1 MSDGITV
8 TDGATS
14 TPPADSS
21 TTPSTSIQRPQ
32 PQPPQPQPQ
41 EQLTRAVTPSRSP
54 SLPMFE
60 FDPRNVLNQLSP
72 AQFQQLFASLASQN
86 LLDPT
91 TTSSV
96 PPSASASTNINP
108 NATNLNTGSNLMP
121 YHQQQPFD
129 FSLQQPTSNFAYPFF
144 PPEALIP
151 FESYDSSSSS
161 NGASAGA
168 NGAAGLGDMD
178 LALLNSPSSQEQRE
192 HEEKM
197 TKQWESAG
205 VIEDDLNGVHSRI
218 HSLAEAFGLDPV
230 LLDNGLSDHAV
241 GVENGDDNNDSMD
254 GLQMGLQGQQQQQQ
268 STSTTTAASGTNTG
282 VEGLPTPSPT
292 TTSGA
297 AATADFDFD
306 SFFNNLS
313 SSTAGLGTDLDS
325 GMDYTS
331 TAFLDEVP
339 TPASSSDQTASPVLS
354 LRQEVVPEVSGVG
367 PAKGTRKRKSD
378 VAIDLDIPGTA
389 PLSTTIKTTSGGG
402 GKSKRRRDK

>member
-1 MSDGITV
+1 
-8 TDGATS
+8 
-14 TPPADSS
+14 
-21 TTPSTSIQRPQ
+21 
-32 PQPPQPQPQ
+32 
-41 EQLTRAVTPSRSP
+41 
-54 SLPMFE
+54 
-60 FDPRNVLNQLSP
+60 
-72 AQFQQLFASLASQN
+72 
-86 LLDPT
+86 
-91 TTSSV
+91 
-96 PPSASASTNINP
+96 
-108 NATNLNTGSNLMP
+108 MP

-151 FESYDSSSSS
+151 FESYDPSSSS
-161 NGASAGA
+161 NGAGAGA
-168 NGAAGLGDMD
+168 NGAATGLGDMD

-192 HEEKM
+192 HEERM

-218 HSLAEAFGLDPV
+218 HSLAEALGLDPV

-241 GVENGDDNNDSMD
+241 GVGSSDDNNDSMD
-254 GLQMGLQGQQQQQQ
+254 GLQMGLQGQQQQ
-268 STSTTTAASGTNTG
+268 STTTTTTATGTNTG
-282 VEGLPTPSPT
+282 VESLPTPSPTT

-354 LRQEVVPEVSGVG
+354 LRQEVLPEVSGVG
-367 PAKGTRKRKSD
+367 LAKGSRKRKSD

-389 PLSTTIKTTSGGG
+389 PLSTTTTIKTTSGGG
-402 GKSKRRRDK
+402 GKSKRKRDK